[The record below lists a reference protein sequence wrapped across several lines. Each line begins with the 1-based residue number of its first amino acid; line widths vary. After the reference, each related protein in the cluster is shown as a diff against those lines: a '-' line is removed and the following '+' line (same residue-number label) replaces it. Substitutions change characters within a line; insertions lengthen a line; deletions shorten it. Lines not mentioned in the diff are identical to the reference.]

1 MTGYSLYFEVAMGE
15 KARSLIERQVSPVDE
30 RLRLLR
36 DTAGPPLGTFGTLGF
51 GVSGCEMM
59 RDFHP
64 LNSRLPICQLDLT
77 LCVAGSDDPDSV
89 SA

>member
-1 MTGYSLYFEVAMGE
+1 MGE
-15 KARSLIERQVSPVDE
+15 KARSLIVHQVSPVDE
-30 RLRLLR
+30 RLRLLH
-36 DTAGPPLGTFGTLGF
+36 DIAGPPLGTFDTPGF

-64 LNSRLPICQLDLT
+64 SNSRLLICRLDLA